1 MKTILLCLCICLT
14 LFSCRKD
21 DPTPEGIFIRV
32 NNASQYPFDT
42 IFVNTSGGEN
52 SYGPLG
58 AGQSSA
64 CKSFARAYR
73 YAYIKIVVQ
82 GQELVWQPFDY
93 VGETPLEPGRYTYVV
108 DVVEAAN
115 SSSKQLTLR
124 LEKR

>member
-1 MKTILLCLCICLT
+1 MKSILLYVCICIT
-14 LFSCRKD
+14 LFSCTKD
-21 DPTPEGIFIRV
+21 EVTPQGVSIRV
-32 NNASQYPFDT
+32 SNASQYPFES

-52 SYGPLG
+52 SYGSLG

-64 CKSFARAYR
+64 YKSFARAYR
-73 YAYIKIVVQ
+73 YAYLKIVVQ

-93 VGETPLEPGRYTYVV
+93 VGETTLEPGRYTYVV